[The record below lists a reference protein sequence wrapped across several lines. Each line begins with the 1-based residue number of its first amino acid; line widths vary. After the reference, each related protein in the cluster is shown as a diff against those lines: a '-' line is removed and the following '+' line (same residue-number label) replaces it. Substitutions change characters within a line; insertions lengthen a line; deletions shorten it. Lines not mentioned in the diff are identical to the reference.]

1 MYTHDKILEEIKK
14 GNIVIE
20 PFDPKSVG
28 TNSVDVH
35 LGDTITFYTDAIL
48 DPFRDNP
55 SITFKIPDEGYVLE
69 PNKLYL
75 ANTREYTETHAAIPC
90 YDGRSSFG
98 RLGLFSHVTAGFGD
112 IGFCGQWTLEIVVPQ
127 PLRIYPGLR
136 IGQIYYY
143 EPDGPLPECG
153 YSGKY
158 QGSRGTLTSR
168 MFTDREAPQNCKED
182 NNA

>member
-1 MYTHDKILEEIKK
+1 MYTHDKIMEAIQRGE
-14 GNIVIE
+14 IVID

-28 TNSVDVH
+28 PNSVDVH
-35 LGDTITFYTDAIL
+35 LGNTLTFYVGDVL
-48 DPFRDNP
+48 DPYKDNE
-55 SITFKIPDEGYVLE
+55 SITVPISEEGYVLQ

-75 ANTREYTETHAAIPC
+75 ANTMEYTETHAAIPC

-136 IGQIYYY
+136 IGQIYFH

-153 YSGKY
+153 YAGKY

-168 MFTDREAPQNCKED
+168 MFMDREVPNK
-182 NNA
+182 

>member
-1 MYTHDKILEEIKK
+1 MHTHDKIMEAIQRGE
-14 GNIVIE
+14 IVID

-28 TNSVDVH
+28 PNSVDVH
-35 LGDTITFYTDAIL
+35 LGNTLTFYVGDVL
-48 DPFRDNP
+48 DPYKDNE
-55 SITFKIPDEGYVLE
+55 SITVPIPEEGYVLQ

-75 ANTREYTETHAAIPC
+75 ANTMEYTETHAAIPC

-136 IGQIYYY
+136 IGQIYFH
-143 EPDGPLPECG
+143 EPDGPLLH
-153 YSGKY
+153 
-158 QGSRGTLTSR
+158 GSFRFRRLSAHSSL
-168 MFTDREAPQNCKED
+168 FPLLFILIS
-182 NNA
+182 

>member
-1 MYTHDKILEEIKK
+1 MYTQKKIFEEIQA

-20 PFDPKSVG
+20 PFDPACVG

-35 LGDTITFYTDAIL
+35 LGNTLTFYTEDVL
-48 DPFRDNP
+48 DPYKDNKA
-55 SITFKIPDEGYVLE
+55 ITIIIPEEGYVLQ

-75 ANTREYTETHAAIPC
+75 ANTLEYTETHKAIPC

-136 IGQIYYY
+136 IGQIYFY
-143 EPDGPLPECG
+143 EPCGSLPEVG
-153 YSGKY
+153 YHGKY
-158 QGSRGTLTSR
+158 QKSRGTLTSR
-168 MFTDREAPQNCKED
+168 MFTDREVPHLLR
-182 NNA
+182 